1 MRSKMQGLP
10 AQLKLVGEVL
20 RTNSVIEAD
29 SRTAWEQRTP
39 ETKGRSFF
47 ISETTQNKA
56 ITESA
61 TILLMNFWGRFSKRA
76 L

>member
-56 ITESA
+56 ITRVKQ
-61 TILLMNFWGRFSKRA
+61 FF
-76 L
+76 

>member
-1 MRSKMQGLP
+1 MRSRMQGLP

-29 SRTAWEQRTP
+29 SHTAWEQRTP
-39 ETKGRSFF
+39 EMKGRSFF
-47 ISETTQNKA
+47 ISETTQKEA
-56 ITESA
+56 IMESK
-61 TILLMNFWGRFSKRA
+61 TILLMNFSGTFSISV